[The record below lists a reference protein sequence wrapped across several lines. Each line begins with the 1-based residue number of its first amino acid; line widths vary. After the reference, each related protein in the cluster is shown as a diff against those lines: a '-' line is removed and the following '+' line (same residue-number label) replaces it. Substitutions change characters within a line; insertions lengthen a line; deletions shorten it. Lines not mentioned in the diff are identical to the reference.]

1 MARLASS
8 PFGRRLQTPEGSTY
22 VFDVDSLFT
31 LDFDIPDGLA
41 VELIGT
47 NDSTDD
53 QDLSFLDVVGKVKVL
68 GRLSIKNLQVN
79 FVEGLVDID
88 QGGSL
93 IFQSSQLIGM
103 RRCPLGF
110 KEIDGYC
117 LYM

>member
-1 MARLASS
+1 M
-8 PFGRRLQTPEGSTY
+8 Y
-22 VFDVDSLFT
+22 IDSLFT
-31 LDFDIPDGLA
+31 LDFNIGEGVG
-41 VELIGT
+41 VELIGNKT
-47 NDSTDD
+47 LSNSTDD
-53 QDLSFLDVVGKVKVL
+53 QDLSSLAVVGNVNVL
-68 GRLSIKNLQVN
+68 GRLSIKSLQVD
-79 FVEGLVDID
+79 FKEGLIDIH